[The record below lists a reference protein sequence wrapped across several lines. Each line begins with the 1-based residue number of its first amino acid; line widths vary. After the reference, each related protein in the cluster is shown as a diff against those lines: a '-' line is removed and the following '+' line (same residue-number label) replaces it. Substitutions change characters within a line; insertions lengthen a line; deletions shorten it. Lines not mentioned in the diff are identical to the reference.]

1 MQVNKLLNELAMDD
15 GRIYKIDLLTKHK
28 DDKVLRKVV
37 KAALD
42 PLTQYYIRKI
52 PDYTPNK
59 GEGIALS
66 FGIDTLNDLSNRHV
80 TGNAAIA
87 HLKSTLEALNEEDAK
102 VIERIIAK
110 DLRCGVSV
118 STANKVWPKL
128 IHEYPVMLCSQFE
141 QKLVDKIKFPAYV
154 QMKMDGM
161 RFNAIVRNGGVEF
174 RSRNG
179 KELDLKGNLVN
190 EFLAL
195 ANGVDCVFDGELLV
209 MFDNDIQFADRQTG
223 NGILNKANKGTISDA
238 EAKLV
243 HASLWDVIPYD
254 DFVKGVCNVVYE
266 TRWTTLEQLVAKQS
280 SKGKRIWS
288 VYHTE
293 VNDIETANDIFQK
306 LLADGHEGIIL
317 KDKHGKWEDKRT
329 KSQIKFKGELECDL
343 EIIGVE
349 EGTGKYVGKLGAI
362 LCRSRPQHGQYLTVS
377 VGSGF
382 NDAHRDNLWT
392 DRDCLIGKIVA
403 VKYNAR
409 ITNKQG
415 EESLF
420 LPIFVELRDDK
431 DEADTLKDIK

>member
-1 MQVNKLLNELAMDD
+1 MQVNNILNELAADA
-15 GRIYKIDLLTKHK
+15 GRNYKIDLLTKHA
-28 DDKVLRKVV
+28 DNAVLKEVV
-37 KAALD
+37 RLALD
-42 PLTQYYIRKI
+42 PMTQFYQRKI
-52 PDYTPNK
+52 PTYTPNTTTHAASLQSMLP
-59 GEGIALS
+59 AL
-66 FGIDTLNDLSNRHV
+66 GDLSNRVV
-80 TGNAAIA
+80 TGHAAIDRLTA
-87 HLKSTLEALNEEDAK
+87 ILEAVGSDDAQ
-102 VIERIIAK
+102 VIEKIIQK

-118 STANKVWPKL
+118 STANKVWPDL
-128 IHEYPVMLCSQFE
+128 VMDYPCMLCSQYE

-161 RFNAIVRNGGVEF
+161 RFNAIVRNGTVEF

-195 ANGVDCVFDGELLV
+195 ANGVECVFDGELLV
-209 MFDNDIQFADRQTG
+209 MLDGDMQFADRQTG
-223 NGILNKANKGTISDA
+223 NGILNKANKGTISDD

-243 HASLWDVIPYD
+243 HASLWDVIPYE
-254 DFVKGVCNVVYE
+254 DFVKGVCNVPYS
-266 TRWTTLEQLVAKQS
+266 TRWSSVEHLVANQD

-288 VYHTE
+288 VWHAECLGIDAANE
-293 VNDIETANDIFQK
+293 VFQQ

-317 KDKHGKWEDKRT
+317 KDKSGKWEDKRT

-343 EIIGVE
+343 KIVGLE
-349 EGTGKYVGKLGAI
+349 EGTGKYVGKLGALI
-362 LCRSRPQHGQYLTVS
+362 CESDDGVVKVS

-382 NDAHRDNLWT
+382 NDAQRYNIWV
-392 DRDCLIGKIVA
+392 DRNVILNKVVA

-420 LPIFVELRDDK
+420 LPIFVEVRDDK
-431 DEADTLKDIK
+431 DVADASKDIK